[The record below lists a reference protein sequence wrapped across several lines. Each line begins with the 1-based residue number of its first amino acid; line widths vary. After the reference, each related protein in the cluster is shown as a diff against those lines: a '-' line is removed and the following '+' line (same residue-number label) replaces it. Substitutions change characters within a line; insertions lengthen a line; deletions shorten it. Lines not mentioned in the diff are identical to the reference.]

1 MINIDTPNTQIH
13 ETTSIPLRHKCM
25 TNIDTPNT
33 QIHDLFQS
41 SLTTNVLY

>member
-1 MINIDTPNTQIH
+1 MINIDTPNTHIH
-13 ETTSIPLRHKCM
+13 EATSIPLTHKYM

-33 QIHDLFQS
+33 QIHDLFRS

>member
-13 ETTSIPLRHKCM
+13 EATSISLTHKYM

-33 QIHDLFQS
+33 QIHDQHR
-41 SLTTNVLY
+41 YP

>member
-13 ETTSIPLRHKCM
+13 EATSIPLTHKYM

-33 QIHDLFQS
+33 QIHDQYRHPYY
-41 SLTTNVLY
+41 TNT